1 MKKVKVNF
9 VDGREEY
16 FDTDYT
22 TNCSSS
28 MFWYS
33 AEEEMFYIKK
43 SAMNVILLP
52 REFVRYICVAD

>member
-1 MKKVKVNF
+1 MKKVKVSF

-43 SAMNVILLP
+43 QAMTYSILH
-52 REFVRYICVAD
+52 ES

>member
-43 SAMNVILLP
+43 SAMNVILLS
-52 REFVRYICVAD
+52 